1 MRNRLGGLLLCFTLF
16 NGASAMRLKQ
26 RRPHGITLGRPVR
39 ALQTAAR
46 LSPAVALA
54 LAAGLTLSRPALR
67 LLDRRLLNRRRH
79 DRPNR
84 IILVRHGESEGN
96 LNKSL
101 YCTTPD
107 SLIRLTARGFLQG
120 VATGEE
126 IHRLIGNES
135 VTFFYSPYMRTRQT
149 LLGVSHAWRGRRV
162 KMIAEPRLREQ
173 DFGNFQDVNVMLAAH
188 KERRRF
194 GRLWYRFPS
203 GEAGSDVY
211 GRAGDLWATLRNFMD
226 HPRDRPARNV
236 VLVTHGL
243 LMRYVCMFYF
253 GWTEQEFEQ
262 VWNPSNGE
270 CWVLDKIPVSGR
282 YELRGRWDAESGAFK
297 PIRFGKDKCEAPFP
311 HMMRC
316 RPTTLDLPSESAA
329 LMGLFQASLG
339 VSVPD
344 GIDAATAAT
353 TTPVG

>member
-1 MRNRLGGLLLCFTLF
+1 MVAWLTLLS
-16 NGASAMRLKQ
+16 GASAVRLH
-26 RRPHGITLGRPVR
+26 PGR

-46 LSPAVALA
+46 LTPAVLQTAARLTPAVALV
-54 LAAGLTLSRPALR
+54 LSRPALR

-79 DRPNR
+79 DRPHR

-96 LNKSL
+96 VNKTL

-107 SLIRLTARGFLQG
+107 SLIRLTARGYLQG

-126 IHRLIGNES
+126 IRRLIGNES

-173 DFGNFQDVNVMLAAH
+173 DFGNFQDVAVMEECH

-211 GRAGDLWATLRNFMD
+211 GRVGDLWATLRNFMD

-253 GWTEQEFEQ
+253 RWTEQEFEQ

-282 YELRGRWDAESGAFK
+282 YELRGRWDAESGEFK
-297 PIRFGKDKCEAPFP
+297 PIRFGKDKREPPFP

-316 RPTTLDLPSESAA
+316 RPTALDLPSEPAA
-329 LMGLFQASLG
+329 LMGLFETSLG
-339 VSVPD
+339 VTVPAGVD
-344 GIDAATAAT
+344 TTAE
-353 TTPVG
+353 TTPSVG